1 MNVLLLSPDSTE
13 NPFGGMGVQ
22 MKGLQQAD
30 SPINFKFYYVSNG
43 PPFNEQDSVKTI
55 NIKGKSCHMQAPYD
69 PKIFT
74 VNNLYSQLLS
84 IPEISKLKDIDIVNS
99 FDASTGLLGASIAR
113 ALGVPHVFTLQ
124 LSNIFLLRDIFGY
137 KGLDYYK
144 RLEIKCIQHAN
155 AVVHGSMEYA
165 REFYKFNNN
174 VYTLRCGIDFDY
186 WQKAGYA
193 LGYSNLEEKTL
204 PGRKNAKKLC
214 YIGRIAGMKNIQGIM
229 NAKLPDNVDL
239 YFIGHDR
246 AGNQFLYEQFRDFI
260 KNNKNVHFLGPI
272 YGDEK
277 IKTLKKMDAVI
288 VPSLHEPFGIVTL
301 EALASDNILLSS
313 FKSGMGEYLNED
325 VAINCGTT
333 PKEISKGI
341 LKWSKMSKKQVND
354 QIKRGHKFLKP
365 FTWENSAAV
374 LHEIYRRT
382 IEQYNL
388 LKEKDLGTI
397 PSDNRYNSLTKFLN
411 SK

>member
-1 MNVLLLSPDSTE
+1 MNVLLISPDTTE

-22 MKGLQQAD
+22 MAGLQKAD
-30 SPINFKFYYVSNG
+30 SPINFKFYYCSGGV
-43 PPFNEQDSVKTI
+43 FNEQDSIKTV
-55 NIKGKSCHMQAPYD
+55 NIDGTPCHMQAPYD
-69 PKIFT
+69 DKIFT

-99 FDASTGLLGASIAR
+99 FDASTGILGAAIAK

-124 LSNIFLLRDIFGY
+124 LSNIFLLRDIFGF
-137 KGLDYYK
+137 KGLDYFK
-144 RLEIKCIQHAN
+144 RLEIKCIQHAH

-165 REFYKFNNN
+165 REFYHFNKN

-186 WQKAGYA
+186 WQKAGCA

-214 YIGRIAGMKNIQGIM
+214 YIGRIAGMKNIHGLM

-246 AGNQFLYEQFRDFI
+246 AGNQFLYEQFKDFV
-260 KNNKNVHFLGPI
+260 KNN
-272 YGDEK
+272 
-277 IKTLKKMDAVI
+277 
-288 VPSLHEPFGIVTL
+288 IVTL

-333 PKEISKGI
+333 PEKISKAI

-374 LHEIYRRT
+374 LHEVYKRT

-388 LKEKDLGTI
+388 LKEKDLEVV
-397 PSDNRYNSLTKFLN
+397 PSALRYNALTKFLN